1 MSDDP
6 GMPLPSS
13 VRRLAPGRARNS
25 ERLRG
30 LALGAGLI
38 PPRPMHTSAEA
49 ALLARL
55 CASRHVVLEI
65 GTYEGSSAVVLARA
79 MPRSGTLHLVDAY
92 EGNALLFGWTGTERA
107 SRRLLSRATRRRGG
121 PVVQWHV
128 ARSLDVARGWAQP
141 LDMLF
146 VDAGHTEAEALADWD
161 AWSPFVVPE
170 GVVAFHDARAGHPGG
185 PPSWPGPTAVVDGL
199 FRGPSAVT
207 GWEIVEEAD
216 SIVAVRRHRA

>member
-1 MSDDP
+1 
-6 GMPLPSS
+6 MPLPSS
-13 VRRLAPGRARNS
+13 VRRLTPARVKNS

-38 PPRPMHTSAEA
+38 PPRPMHSSAEA
-49 ALLARL
+49 ALLASL

-65 GTYEGSSAVVLARA
+65 GTYEGSSAVVLAGA

-107 SRRLLSRATRRRGG
+107 SRRLLTRATWGRGG

-128 ARSLDVARGWAQP
+128 ARSLDVAARWAQP
-141 LDMLF
+141 LDMVF
-146 VDAGHTEAEALADWD
+146 IDAGHTEAEARADWD
-161 AWSPFVVPE
+161 SWSPFVVSG

-185 PPSWPGPTAVVDGL
+185 PPSWPGPTAVVDAL
-199 FRGPSAVT
+199 FRGASAMP
-207 GWEIVEEAD
+207 GWRILEEAD
-216 SIVAVRRHRA
+216 SIVAVQRSAG